1 MCANSSNSFR
11 QMEIIVSPLAAVQ
24 LLVDR
29 HKVSHVVSLLGPET
43 PHRDFIGIEEGHH
56 LKLTFHDIV
65 EPADGL
71 TAPASEHVATL
82 IDFLKGRQGEDPLLI
97 HCWAGISRSTASAFT
112 AMCLYNP
119 HVNEWRLAQQLRSL
133 SHVATPN
140 RRIVA
145 FADDILGRQGR
156 MVEAIDAIGRGE
168 DAYEGVIFQW
178 KM

>member
-1 MCANSSNSFR
+1 
-11 QMEIIVSPLAAVQ
+11 MEIIVSPLAAVQ
-24 LLVDR
+24 LLVNK
-29 HKVSHVVSLLGPET
+29 HKVGHVVSLLGPET
-43 PHRDFIGIEEGHH
+43 PHRTFSGIADANH
-56 LKLTFHDIV
+56 LKLTFHDIL

-71 TAPASEHVATL
+71 TPPAADHIETL
-82 IDFLKGRQGEDPLLI
+82 IRFLEARQGADPMLI

-119 HVNEWRLAQQLRSL
+119 GLDEYRLAQQLRSL

-156 MVEAIDAIGRGE
+156 MVDAVDAIGRGE

-178 KM
+178 KV

>member
-1 MCANSSNSFR
+1 
-11 QMEIIVSPLAAVQ
+11 MEIIVSPLAAVQ
-24 LLVDR
+24 LLVNK

-43 PHRDFIGIEEGHH
+43 PHRSFSGIADPNH
-56 LKLTFHDIV
+56 LKLTFHDII
-65 EPADGL
+65 EPAEGL
-71 TAPASEHVATL
+71 TPPAADHVETL
-82 IDFLKGRQGEDPLLI
+82 IGFLEARQGQDPLLI

-119 HVNEWRLAQQLRSL
+119 GLDEYRLAQQLRSL

-145 FADDILGRQGR
+145 FADDIMGRRGR
-156 MVEAIDAIGRGE
+156 MVDAVDAIGRGQ

-178 KM
+178 KF

>member
-1 MCANSSNSFR
+1 
-11 QMEIIVSPLAAVQ
+11 MEIIVSPLAAVQ
-24 LLVDR
+24 LLVNK

-43 PHRDFIGIEEGHH
+43 PHRSFSGIADPNH
-56 LKLTFHDIV
+56 LKLTFHDII
-65 EPADGL
+65 EPAEGL
-71 TAPASEHVATL
+71 TPPAAAHVETL
-82 IDFLKGRQGEDPLLI
+82 IGFLAARQGQDPLLI

-119 HVNEWRLAQQLRSL
+119 GLDEYRLAQQLRSL

-145 FADDILGRQGR
+145 FADDIMGRRGR
-156 MVEAIDAIGRGE
+156 MVDAVDAIGRGE

-178 KM
+178 KF

>member
-1 MCANSSNSFR
+1 
-11 QMEIIVSPLAAVQ
+11 MEIIVSPLAAVQ
-24 LLVDR
+24 LLVSR
-29 HKVSHVVSLLGPET
+29 HGVSHVVSLLGPET
-43 PHRDFIGIEEGHH
+43 PHRDFIGINRGNH
-56 LKLTFHDIV
+56 LKLTFHDII
-65 EPADGL
+65 EPAEGL
-71 TAPASEHVATL
+71 TAPAPAHVATL
-82 IDFLKGRQGEDPLLI
+82 IDFLKARQGEDPLLI

-119 HVNEWRLAQQLRSL
+119 QADERWLAQQLRSL

-156 MVEAIDAIGRGE
+156 MVDAIDAIGRGE
-168 DAYEGVIFQW
+168 DAYEGIIFQW

>member
-1 MCANSSNSFR
+1 
-11 QMEIIVSPLAAVQ
+11 MEIIVSPLAAVQ
-24 LLVDR
+24 LLINR

-43 PHRDFIGIEEGHH
+43 PHRTFSGIVDSNH
-56 LKLTFHDIV
+56 LKLTFHDILS
-65 EPADGL
+65 PADGF
-71 TAPASEHVATL
+71 TAPMADHVESL
-82 IDFLKGRQGEDPLLI
+82 IGFLKQRQGEDPMLI

-119 HVNEWRLAQQLRSL
+119 DLDERKLAQQLRAL

-145 FADDILGRQGR
+145 FADDIMGRQGR
-156 MVEAIDAIGRGE
+156 MVDAVDAIGRGE

-178 KM
+178 KV

>member
-1 MCANSSNSFR
+1 
-11 QMEIIVSPLAAVQ
+11 MEIIVSPLAAVQ
-24 LLVDR
+24 LLVNR

-43 PHRDFIGIEEGHH
+43 PHRSFSGIVDDNH
-56 LKLTFHDIV
+56 LKLTFHDIIS
-65 EPADGL
+65 PADGF
-71 TAPASEHVATL
+71 TAPMADHVETL
-82 IDFLKGRQGEDPLLI
+82 ITFLKARQGEDPMLI

-119 HVNEWRLAQQLRSL
+119 DLDEMKLAQQLRAL

-145 FADDILGRQGR
+145 FADDIMGRQGR
-156 MVEAIDAIGRGE
+156 MVDAVDAIGRGE

-178 KM
+178 KV